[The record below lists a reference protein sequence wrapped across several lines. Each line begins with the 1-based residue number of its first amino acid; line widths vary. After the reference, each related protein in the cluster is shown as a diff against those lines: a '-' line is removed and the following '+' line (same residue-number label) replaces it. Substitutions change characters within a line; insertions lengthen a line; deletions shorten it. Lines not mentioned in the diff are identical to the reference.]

1 MCPRTLKRFAGL
13 RPPERGFAQAVRL
26 SPECLFGGKG
36 EVLMIITVNP
46 ENPQLRLIRKVV
58 EVLRKG
64 GVIGYPTDT
73 VYGLGCDLFSPEA
86 IRKIHRLK
94 RTEKKKPLSFICSDL
109 KDISRYAYVSNYAY
123 KMMKRL
129 LPGPYT
135 FLLRATK
142 LVPKVAM
149 TQQKTVGIR
158 IPDNKICLRLVKELG
173 NPIIS
178 TSVNKPDE
186 SLYNDPAEIEERF
199 GKQLDLVIDGG
210 VIVAEHSSIIDLT
223 EESPEVIRIGKGEVS
238 LFQ

>member
-1 MCPRTLKRFAGL
+1 
-13 RPPERGFAQAVRL
+13 
-26 SPECLFGGKG
+26 
-36 EVLMIITVNP
+36 MILAINP
-46 ENPQLRLIRKVV
+46 KNPQLRLIRKVV
-58 EVLRKG
+58 EILQQG

-73 VYGLGCDLFSPEA
+73 IYGVGCDLFHQEA

-94 RTEKKKPLSFICSDL
+94 KIEGKKPLSFICADL

-135 FLLRATK
+135 FILKATK
-142 LVPKVAM
+142 LVPKIAM
-149 TQQKTVGIR
+149 TKQNTVGIR
-158 IPDNKICLRLVKELG
+158 IPDNKICLSLVKELG
-173 NPIIS
+173 HPIIS
-178 TSVNKPDE
+178 TSVYRPDE

-210 VIVAEHSSIIDLT
+210 VIVAEHSSVIDLT
-223 EESPEVIRIGKGEVS
+223 DESPKVIREGKGDVS

>member
-1 MCPRTLKRFAGL
+1 
-13 RPPERGFAQAVRL
+13 
-26 SPECLFGGKG
+26 
-36 EVLMIITVNP
+36 MILAINP
-46 ENPQLRLIRKVV
+46 KNPQLRLVRKVI
-58 EVLRKG
+58 ETLQQG

-73 VYGLGCDLFSPEA
+73 IYGVGCDLSNQEA

-94 RTEKKKPLSFICSDL
+94 KIEGKKPLSFICADL

-135 FLLRATK
+135 FVLTATK
-142 LVPKVAM
+142 LVPKIAM
-149 TQQKTVGIR
+149 TKQNTVGIR
-158 IPDNKICLRLVKELG
+158 IPDNKICLSLVKELG
-173 NPIIS
+173 HPIIS
-178 TSVNKPDE
+178 TSVYKPDE

-223 EESPEVIRIGKGEVS
+223 DESPKVIRKGKGDVS

>member
-1 MCPRTLKRFAGL
+1 
-13 RPPERGFAQAVRL
+13 
-26 SPECLFGGKG
+26 
-36 EVLMIITVNP
+36 MILAINP
-46 ENPQLRLIRKVV
+46 KNPQVRLIRKVV
-58 EVLRKG
+58 EVLQQG

-73 VYGLGCDLFSPEA
+73 IYGLGCDLFHQEA

-94 RTEKKKPLSFICSDL
+94 KMEGKKPLSFICADL

-135 FLLRATK
+135 FILTATK
-142 LVPKVAM
+142 LVPKIAM
-149 TQQKTVGIR
+149 TKQNTVGIR
-158 IPDNKICLRLVKELG
+158 IPDNKICLSLVKELG
-173 NPIIS
+173 HPIIS
-178 TSVNKPDE
+178 TSVYRPDE

-210 VIVAEHSSIIDLT
+210 VIVAEHSSVIDLT
-223 EESPEVIRIGKGEVS
+223 DEFPKVIRKGKGDVS